1 MADVAVF
8 AVAIFYAGLGAVCLA
23 QPRRVP
29 AQFGADANPPA
40 AYRNE
45 IRAIYGGFP
54 LALAAVLA
62 WAATG
67 ASADVRE
74 GVLVAAAVS
83 TAGMALGRLVSAV
96 IDPAES
102 RAPWLWFGVEVV
114 LVALLV
120 AAI

>member
-8 AVAIFYAGLGAVCLA
+8 AVAAFYAALGAVCLV
-23 QPRRVP
+23 QPVRVP
-29 AQFGADANPPA
+29 AGFGAAAPPP

-54 LALAAVLA
+54 IALAAVLV

-67 ASADVRE
+67 ASDAVRE
-74 GVLVAAAVS
+74 GVLIAAAVS
-83 TAGMALGRLVSAV
+83 TAGMAAGRL
-96 IDPAES
+96 IS
-102 RAPWLWFGVEVV
+102 RAVEPTESSYPWIWFGVEVV

>member
-8 AVAIFYAGLGAVCLA
+8 AVAAFYAALGAVCLV

-54 LALAAVLA
+54 LALAAVLV
-62 WAATG
+62 WATG

-83 TAGMALGRLVSAV
+83 TAGMALGRLVSAA
-96 IDPAES
+96 IDPAEN